1 MHRWNGVIYVKEA
14 INKYGIFF
22 CRRLI
27 MFNKE
32 LFDKKMNQEVGIRP
46 TGERVEFSDEEKK
59 ENEKRL
65 LKLIEEAKKNQ
76 NY

>member
-1 MHRWNGVIYVKEA
+1 
-14 INKYGIFF
+14 
-22 CRRLI
+22 

-32 LFDKKMNQEVGIRP
+32 LFDKKMNQAVGIKP

-65 LKLIEEAKKNQ
+65 LKLIEIAKNNQ
-76 NY
+76 NCKELTS